1 MAHVMA
7 AIKPGYKMQSRQQH
21 NDTTRHTLESAQNR
35 DEKNNINKTQAEVD
49 KKSESAIDEKQSI
62 KVNCAL

>member
-1 MAHVMA
+1 MA
-7 AIKPGYKMQSRQQH
+7 AIKAGYKMQSRQQPH
-21 NDTTRHTLESAQNR
+21 NDTTRHTLKSAQNR
-35 DEKNNINKTQAEVD
+35 DEKNNINKTQTEVD